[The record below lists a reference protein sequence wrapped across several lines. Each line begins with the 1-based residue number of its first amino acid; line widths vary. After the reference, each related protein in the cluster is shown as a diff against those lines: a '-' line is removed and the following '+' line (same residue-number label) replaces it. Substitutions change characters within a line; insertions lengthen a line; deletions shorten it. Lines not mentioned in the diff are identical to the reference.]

1 MEILMP
7 QLGETVSEGTI
18 SQWYKAIGDSVAVGD
33 PLLEIETEKTSMEV
47 PAVAAGT
54 LAEIRA
60 QTGDT
65 VPVGAVVGVV
75 AETAGETETAAP
87 PARAQSRPVAPQIP
101 APAPGPA
108 AESHRPPA
116 VAPPAAAAR
125 AARPVDPFH
134 GLRTPERNFG
144 KAALPGR
151 AKISPRARRLAAEAG
166 VDLALVRGSGPRGC
180 IVAADVR
187 RAPTAAPTAAPAA
200 APAESAHEA
209 DQVKAL
215 YAGTSYREVTLDG
228 MRKTIARRLSEA
240 KRQVPHFY
248 VSGDLNVQA
257 LLALRKQIN
266 ESAIT
271 RISVNDFLVKA
282 YALAL
287 QRVPA
292 ANVVWAGDRLLQFEH
307 SDIGVAVAVPGGL
320 VTPVVRAADTKS
332 LNTLTVE
339 LAALATRARER
350 KLQPDEYAGGAAT
363 ISNLGMYGVRSFQAI
378 VNPPQATI
386 LAVGAA
392 ERRVVEAADGTLGA
406 TTLLTVCISAD
417 HRAVDGVTAAELFAA
432 LRQIVETQISS
443 VL

>member
-7 QLGETVSEGTI
+7 QLGETVTEGTI
-18 SQWYKAIGDSVAVGD
+18 SQWYKAIGDAVAVGD
-33 PLLEIETEKTSMEV
+33 PLFEIETEKTSMEV
-47 PAVAAGT
+47 PAVAAGV

-65 VPVGAVVGVV
+65 VPVGTVVAVV
-75 AETAGETETAAP
+75 AESAGASVPAAA
-87 PARAQSRPVAPQIP
+87 PARAQARPSASKDVPVPAVAVP
-101 APAPGPA
+101 
-108 AESHRPPA
+108 AESHRVAA
-116 VAPPAAAAR
+116 VAPPTPANR
-125 AARPVDPFH
+125 VARPVDPFH

-144 KAALPGR
+144 KATLPGG
-151 AKISPRARRLAAEAG
+151 AKISPRARRIAAEAG

-187 RAPTAAPTAAPAA
+187 RVPAA
-200 APAESAHEA
+200 SPTESPREA

-215 YAGTSYREVTLDG
+215 YTGASYREVTLDG
-228 MRKTIARRLSEA
+228 MRKTIARRLTEA

-257 LLALRKQIN
+257 LLTLRKEVN
-266 ESAIT
+266 DSAAA
-271 RISVNDFLVKA
+271 RVSVNDFLVKA

-292 ANVVWAGDRLLQFEH
+292 ANVVWAGDRLLQFER

-320 VTPVVRAADTKS
+320 VTPVVRSADTKS
-332 LNTLTVE
+332 LKTLAGE
-339 LAALATRARER
+339 LAALAGRARER
-350 KLQPDEYAGGAAT
+350 KLQPDEYAGGVAT
-363 ISNLGMYGVRSFQAI
+363 VSNLGMYGVRSFQAI

-392 ERRVVEAADGTLGA
+392 ERRVVEAADGTIGA
-406 TTLLTVCISAD
+406 ATLLTVCISAD
-417 HRAVDGVTAAELFAA
+417 HRAVDGVVAAELFAA
-432 LRQIVETQISS
+432 LRQIVETQTSS
-443 VL
+443 LL

>member
-75 AETAGETETAAP
+75 AETADETASP
-87 PARAQSRPVAPQIP
+87 RARAQSRPVAPQVP
-101 APAPGPA
+101 APAAAPA

-187 RAPTAAPTAAPAA
+187 RAPAAT
-200 APAESAHEA
+200 PAESPHEA

-248 VSGDLNVQA
+248 VSGDINVQA

-287 QRVPA
+287 QRVPG
-292 ANVVWAGDRLLQFEH
+292 ANVVWAGDRLLQFER

-386 LAVGAA
+386 LAIGAA